1 MKKFYRITDAGAV
14 IKHILVF
21 FTFTIFNYLEN
32 EFYPYS
38 IAIYSTCVFGDFSFF
53 SVSTL
58 FLFAIFLESG
68 TGSLLPMAISCTF
81 FGLVKLLYKKTN
93 TKIKHLSAVFTLIA
107 MIPFVILGSSEF
119 FISYEKRILVS
130 LICSFLTLIST
141 ISVNAISSKGLKY
154 KMTYEEITSITACII
169 LVGIGVSR
177 LVSPLAWKGLAI
189 FLALMV
195 GYLYKSG
202 TAPLVAC
209 VLGAGLA
216 VFYGNIGYF
225 SIGLVWGLTI
235 EITMRFSRFLSSL
248 CIPLADYLAFT
259 VFGIVGFY
267 TLEEFL
273 PVLIGACAFAVLP
286 TKPLELLKE
295 KLYAFREKHLV
306 RQSINR
312 NKLMLSNKLYEI
324 SGVFNE
330 ISSAFKTFKET
341 QTSIDQ
347 TKIRMINEL
356 KNNVCKNCENNIKC
370 KKYEKELLADFN
382 KMIEIGI
389 AKSKLSLIDFPIN
402 LSRQCIKS
410 SDMIFLLN
418 KMLSSHKTYMQ
429 NAINVNS
436 TRDLIATETQ
446 GVAEILKGLALEE
459 GALLKYQ
466 NRLERTLTDALQKS
480 GFIVSELIIYGEN
493 ENLNVCMILCMKEF
507 SIKQL
512 IAVLKEKT
520 GVSLELVDKN
530 SVTDEKCFLSFKK
543 SAPRDA
549 VFGVASTIKDGST
562 ASGDTHSVIR
572 INEDKFLVA
581 LSDGMGSG
589 EQAQNVSSVAL
600 SLIESFYK
608 AGMKSELILSTVN
621 KLLSVNTEDCFT
633 ALDVS
638 VIDLNAGR
646 ADFIKYGSPYGFII
660 NDNGV
665 RIIEAGTLPLGILE
679 DLTPSVCSTPLL
691 NGDMILLVTD
701 GISDAFKSSGEI
713 IDFLRKIPAK
723 NPQALADDVL
733 AEALNL
739 SGGKKNDDMTALAVR
754 IFDKNKPA

>member
-1 MKKFYRITDAGAV
+1 MKKLYKLTDAGAV
-14 IKHILVF
+14 LKHVLVF
-21 FTFTIFNYLEN
+21 FAFIVFNALEK

-38 IAIYSTCVFGDFSFF
+38 VAIYSTCVFGAFSYF
-53 SVSTL
+53 SVSAL
-58 FLFAIFLESG
+58 FLLAIFLG
-68 TGSLLPMAISCTF
+68 NGANALLPMAISSIF

-93 TKIKHLSAVFTLIA
+93 TKIKHLSAIFTLIA
-107 MIPFVILGSSEF
+107 MIPFIILGSSDY

-130 LICSFLTLIST
+130 LVCSFLTLIGT
-141 ISVNAISSKGLKY
+141 IAVNAVSSKGLKY
-154 KMTYEEITSITACII
+154 KMTYEEVLSITACVI
-169 LVGIGVSR
+169 LIGIGVSR
-177 LVSPLAWKGLAI
+177 LVSPLMWKGIAI

-202 TAPLVAC
+202 TVPLVAC
-209 VLGAGLA
+209 ILGAGLA
-216 VFYGNIGYF
+216 IFYGNIGYF

-235 EITMRFSRFLSSL
+235 EITMRFSRFLSSM

-259 VFGIVGFY
+259 IFEIVGY
-267 TLEEFL
+267 YSMTEFL

-330 ISSAFKTFKET
+330 ISSAFSTFKEA
-341 QTSIDQ
+341 QTSLSQ
-347 TKIRMINEL
+347 TKKRMMDEL
-356 KNNVCKNCENNIKC
+356 RNDICKNCENKIKC
-370 KKYEKELLADFN
+370 KKYEKELLEDFS
-382 KMIEIGI
+382 KMIEIGV
-389 AKSKLSLIDFPIN
+389 AKGKLSLIDFPIN
-402 LSRQCIKS
+402 LSHTCIRS
-410 SDMIFLLN
+410 SELIFLLN
-418 KMLSSHKTYMQ
+418 KMLANHKSYMQ
-429 NAINVNS
+429 NAITVNS
-436 TRDLIATETQ
+436 TRDLIASETK

-466 NRLERTLTDALQKS
+466 NRLERTLADALQKA

-493 ENLNVCMILCMKEF
+493 ESLNVCMILCMKEF
-507 SIKQL
+507 SLKQIL
-512 IAVLKEKT
+512 AVLKEKT
-520 GVSLELVDKN
+520 GIDLELVDKN

-549 VFGVASTIKDGST
+549 VFGVASTTKDGST

-589 EQAQNVSSVAL
+589 ENAKNVSSVAL

-621 KLLSVNTEDCFT
+621 KLLSVNTEDSFT

-638 VIDLNAGR
+638 VIDLNVGK

-679 DLTPSVCSTPLL
+679 DLTPSVCSTALS

-701 GISDAFKSSGEI
+701 GISDAFKSSNEI

-723 NPQALADDVL
+723 NPQSLADDVL

-739 SGGKKNDDMTALAVR
+739 SGGKKCDDMTALAVR
-754 IFDKNKPA
+754 IFDKNKSA